1 MKRFKYPSARLHLLP
16 LMPLLTPEVSQILRA
31 LCGLAVFVGVVW
43 SLSENRRAFPVR
55 TLVTALIAQAALAI
69 MLTRLPPLTA
79 ALGVVAHAVDAVQ
92 SAAIEG
98 AIFVF
103 GYLGGGTQPFLRAQG
118 EGSTFIF
125 ALQALPA
132 LLLVSAL
139 SAWLWHVGV
148 LRWVVRGAAW
158 GFGRVFGVSGPV
170 GVSVSACIFL
180 GMIESPLLVRPL
192 LPKLTRGEL
201 FILMVDGMSVVA
213 GSMMI
218 LLGAMMSRHMPDAFT
233 HLLIASLISTPMAIG
248 LARVLIPDA
257 GSAQLVPLDLRSP
270 YRSGMDA
277 LTQGTLSAVHMAVNI
292 AALLIVFIGLIAL
305 VNMGLKVIPLGT
317 EPLTLGRILGW
328 LFTPIAWFMGTPM
341 TDLQTVGGLLG
352 AKVST
357 NEVVAY
363 GQLSALPPDALTPKG
378 LLIATYALCS
388 FGNIGSVAILIGTL
402 SALVPERADELVE
415 LGFKALFCAFL
426 TSCTTGAVIGVV
438 SALP

>member
-1 MKRFKYPSARLHLLP
+1 
-16 LMPLLTPEVSQILRA
+16 MPILTPELSQILRA
-31 LCGLAVFVGVVW
+31 LCGLVVFIGMVW
-43 SLSENRRAFPVR
+43 LLSENRRAFPMRAVL
-55 TLVTALIAQAALAI
+55 TGLIAQIGLAVL
-69 MLTRLPPLTA
+69 LTRLPPLTA
-79 ALGVVAHAVDAVQ
+79 ALGAVAHAVDAVQ
-92 SAAIEG
+92 SAAVQG

-103 GYLGGGTQPFLRAQG
+103 GYLGGGAQPFVRA
-118 EGSTFIF
+118 EGGASTFIF

-139 SAWLWHVGV
+139 AALLWHVGV
-148 LRWVVRGAAW
+148 LRWIVRGAAW

-248 LARVLIPDA
+248 LARILVPDA
-257 GSAQLVPLDLRSP
+257 GSGQLLALDLRSP

-305 VNMGLKVIPLGT
+305 VNMGLKAAPIGP

-328 LFTPIAWFMGTPM
+328 LFTPVAWLMGAPA
-341 TDLQTVGGLLG
+341 TDLQTVGSLLG
-352 AKVST
+352 AKVSM

-363 GQLSALPPDALTPKG
+363 GQLSALPTEALTPKG

-402 SALVPERADELVE
+402 SALVPERADEFVE

-426 TSCTTGAVIGVV
+426 TSCMTGSVIGLV
-438 SALP
+438 STLP